1 MIIPINYTLFSDV
14 EFVIF
19 LFDSSPQG
27 INLSGGQK
35 QRVSLARAAYSE
47 ADIFLLDDP
56 LSAVDSHV
64 GKHLF
69 DKVIGPNGVLKG
81 KVCAEPIITL
91 ILIFYFF
98 ECLIQQNRCLN
109 VVYFHHIQTA
119 CLTTGN
125 SAGIYTRQYLQ

>member
-1 MIIPINYTLFSDV
+1 MYFNGRMYIKWLYQLITHFSLTLSP
-14 EFVIF
+14 F
-19 LFDSSPQG
+19 LNLLYSCLTLLLSSPQG

-81 KVCAEPIITL
+81 KVCAEPINAL
-91 ILIFYFF
+91 IWIFNIFK
-98 ECLIQQNRCLN
+98 CMIQQNHCLN
-109 VVYFHHIQTA
+109 MV
-119 CLTTGN
+119 
-125 SAGIYTRQYLQ
+125 